1 MILSD
6 PSHWVVLTKTHWV
19 RDLCCISDLWGGGPT
34 LIQDLVGN
42 KILGEQQA
50 MLQRFQKK
58 KKFLK

>member
-19 RDLCCISDLWGGGPT
+19 RDLCCISDLWGGPA
-34 LIQDLVGN
+34 LIQDLVGT
-42 KILGEQQA
+42 KILEEQQT

-58 KKFLK
+58 KSF